1 MSLDFRQ
8 LGVLEQQKWPKT
20 SFFAVN
26 SVFSE
31 RACELKVKFISPPGR
46 GVIDRAEFDC
56 HFFQACQ
63 FDLAGDSGQFSSGL
77 AGASTAPTAGP
88 LPERHGRRP
97 SPWAAKKREK
107 KNFLEVS

>member
-8 LGVLEQQKWPKT
+8 LEVLEQQKWSKT

-88 LPERHGRRP
+88 LPQIAYKMP
-97 SPWAAKKREK
+97 Y
-107 KNFLEVS
+107 

>member
-8 LGVLEQQKWPKT
+8 LGMLEQQKWPKT

-56 HFFQACQ
+56 LFFQRRRRRRRRAPS
-63 FDLAGDSGQFSSGL
+63 AG
-77 AGASTAPTAGP
+77 T
-88 LPERHGRRP
+88 
-97 SPWAAKKREK
+97 WAAAWAG
-107 KNFLEVS
+107 SWAAT

>member
-56 HFFQACQ
+56 HFPQKGE
-63 FDLAGDSGQFSSGL
+63 FDPP
-77 AGASTAPTAGP
+77 GASAVGSFSTLNA
-88 LPERHGRRP
+88 
-97 SPWAAKKREK
+97 
-107 KNFLEVS
+107 N

>member
-56 HFFQACQ
+56 HFFKHASSILLAIQANLVRAWQEPAQRPLHC
-63 FDLAGDSGQFSSGL
+63 SSKCF
-77 AGASTAPTAGP
+77 TDF
-88 LPERHGRRP
+88 RHP
-97 SPWAAKKREK
+97 SAQTSW
-107 KNFLEVS
+107 

>member
-1 MSLDFRQ
+1 MSLDLRH
-8 LGVLEQQKWPKT
+8 LEVLEQQKWPKT

-56 HFFQACQ
+56 HFFQAYNHSESRCQ
-63 FDLAGDSGQFSSGL
+63 ARRHGKR
-77 AGASTAPTAGP
+77 P
-88 LPERHGRRP
+88 LPWVE
-97 SPWAAKKREK
+97 
-107 KNFLEVS
+107 

>member
-1 MSLDFRQ
+1 MSLDFRH
-8 LGVLEQQKWPKT
+8 LEVLEQQKWPKT

-56 HFFQACQ
+56 HFPQKGE
-63 FDLAGDSGQFSSGL
+63 FDFP
-77 AGASTAPTAGP
+77 GASALGSFSTINA
-88 LPERHGRRP
+88 
-97 SPWAAKKREK
+97 
-107 KNFLEVS
+107 N

>member
-31 RACELKVKFISPPGR
+31 RACELKVKFISLPGR

-56 HFFQACQ
+56 HFF
-63 FDLAGDSGQFSSGL
+63 
-77 AGASTAPTAGP
+77 
-88 LPERHGRRP
+88 
-97 SPWAAKKREK
+97 
-107 KNFLEVS
+107 

>member
-1 MSLDFRQ
+1 MSLDFRH

-77 AGASTAPTAGP
+77 AGASTAPLHCSSKCFTDF
-88 LPERHGRRP
+88 RHP
-97 SPWAAKKREK
+97 SAQTSW
-107 KNFLEVS
+107 